1 MIVRHPAFPEITRD
15 VSDPA
20 KWVAAGWVLVDP
32 PETPRPKPQ
41 PFPAKSPK
49 SSRRPR
55 RAASAASERLE

>member
-1 MIVRHPAFPEITRD
+1 MKVRHPAFPEVTKD
-15 VSDPA
+15 VRDPA
-20 KWVAAGWVLVDP
+20 RWVAQGWLLDEP
-32 PETPRPKPQ
+32 PAPPKPH